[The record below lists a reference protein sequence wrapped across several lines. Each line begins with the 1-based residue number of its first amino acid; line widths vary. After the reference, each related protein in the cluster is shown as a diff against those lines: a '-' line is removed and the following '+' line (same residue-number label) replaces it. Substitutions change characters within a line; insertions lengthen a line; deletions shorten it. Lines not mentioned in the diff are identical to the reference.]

1 MLGKNYPLH
10 DINKVF
16 DMFEETIGKGG
27 VSDKTGA
34 ELTLINK
41 LFAAMPPEA
50 SEYAMMMLHGTP
62 GSELPQNAQDVMPL
76 YVRFLNL
83 AEYLEK
89 VDALR
94 EVPSSLSTEQIME
107 RHNMMDSL
115 EEHEKAF
122 GAPLLG
128 YKFNEETN
136 HVDEHKPDDASE
148 QEGSSNLHLMNA
160 SAAVFPCVDPVKT
173 ALFYENNLGFKA
185 AHLNDEKMPHIR
197 LVRDN
202 VVIALVESPVR
213 LAPIAMYELIIYVSE
228 PLLLF
233 HELKAGGVKILEEL
247 PEAQASQKASS
258 NRQFVIEDC
267 DGRKICISQSSE
279 IV

>member
-16 DMFEETIGKGG
+16 DMFEETINRGG

-34 ELTLINK
+34 ELTLVNK
-41 LFAAMPPEA
+41 LFAGLPPEA

-62 GSELPQNAQDVMPL
+62 GTELPKNAQDVMPL

-94 EVPSSLSTEQIME
+94 ELPSNPTTEDIMA
-107 RHNMMDSL
+107 RHKMMDSL
-115 EEHEKAF
+115 EEHEKSF
-122 GAPLLG
+122 GMPLLG
-128 YKFNEETN
+128 FKVNE
-136 HVDEHKPDDASE
+136 
-148 QEGSSNLHLMNA
+148 SSNEPVEAKDADEEEEKGSNALHLMNA
-160 SAAVFPCVDPVKT
+160 AAPVFACLDPLKT
-173 ALFYENNLGFKA
+173 SLFYENKLGFKA
-185 AHLNDEKMPHIR
+185 THLDDEKMPHIR

-202 VVIALVESPVR
+202 IVIALVESPVR
-213 LAPIAMYELIIYVSE
+213 IAATAMYELIIYVTE
-228 PLLLF
+228 PMLLY
-233 HELKAGGVKILEEL
+233 HELKAAGVKIIEEL
-247 PEAQASQKASS
+247 PEAKASEKADS

-267 DGRKICISQSSE
+267 DGRKICISQSVE

>member
-16 DMFEETIGKGG
+16 DMFEETIVKGG
-27 VSDKTGA
+27 VSDKAGA

-89 VDALR
+89 VDVLR

-128 YKFNEETN
+128 YIFNEETN
-136 HVDEHKPDDASE
+136 HVDEHKPDEASE
-148 QEGSSNLHLMNA
+148 QDGSSNLHLMNA

>member
-1 MLGKNYPLH
+1 MLGKDYPLH

-16 DMFEETIGKGG
+16 DMFEETIGRGG

-34 ELTLINK
+34 ELSFLNK

-50 SEYAMMMLHGTP
+50 VEYAMMMLHGTP
-62 GSELPQNAQDVMPL
+62 GSELPQQAQDVMPL

-94 EVPSSLSTEQIME
+94 EVPSNPTTEDIMS
-107 RHNMMDSL
+107 RHKMMDSL
-115 EEHEKAF
+115 EEHEKPF
-122 GAPLLG
+122 CAPLLG
-128 YKFNEETN
+128 YKFNEETSDVQE
-136 HVDEHKPDDASE
+136 HQEDESTQE
-148 QEGSSNLHLMNA
+148 EGSNALHLMNA
-160 SAAVFPCVDPVKT
+160 SASVFPCLDPLKT
-173 ALFYENNLGFKA
+173 AMFYEKNLGFKA
-185 AHLNDEKMPHIR
+185 THLDDEKMPHIR

-202 VVIALVESPVR
+202 IVIALVESPVR
-213 LAPIAMYELIIYVSE
+213 IAPVAMYELIIYASE
-228 PLLLF
+228 PLLLY
-233 HELKAGGVKILEEL
+233 HELKAAGVKIVEEL
-247 PEAQASQKASS
+247 PEAQESEKAAS

>member
-1 MLGKNYPLH
+1 MLGKDYPLH

-16 DMFEETIGKGG
+16 DIFEETINKGG

-62 GSELPQNAQDVMPL
+62 GSELPSNAQDIMPL

-94 EVPSSLSTEQIME
+94 VLPSSPTTDDIMQ
-107 RHNMMDSL
+107 RHKMMDSL

-128 YKFNEETN
+128 YGINTDGEA
-136 HVDEHKPDDASE
+136 VE
-148 QEGSSNLHLMNA
+148 QEQTEEKAEEEGGSSLHLMN
-160 SAAVFPCVDPVKT
+160 SAAPVWPCTDPVKT
-173 ALFYENNLGFKA
+173 AMFYEDRLGFKA
-185 AHLNDEKMPHIR
+185 THLSDEKMPHIR

-202 VVIALVESPVR
+202 VVIALTESPVR
-213 LAPIAMYELIIYVSE
+213 IASTSLYEFIIYVTE
-228 PLLLF
+228 PLLLY
-233 HELKAGGVKILEEL
+233 HELKSAGVTITEEL
-247 PEAQASQKASS
+247 PEAKAAQNAPS
-258 NRQFVIEDC
+258 NRQFVFEDC
-267 DGRKICISQSSE
+267 DGRKICVSQSNE

>member
-50 SEYAMMMLHGTP
+50 AEYAMMMLHGTP
-62 GSELPQNAQDVMPL
+62 GSKLPQNAQDIMPL

-107 RHNMMDSL
+107 RHKMMDSL
-115 EEHEKAF
+115 EAHEKAF
-122 GAPLLG
+122 CAPLLG

-136 HVDEHKPDDASE
+136 ETVEASE
-148 QEGSSNLHLMNA
+148 SDEAQEEGSSALHLMNNCA
-160 SAAVFPCVDPVKT
+160 PVFPCTDPVKT
-173 ALFYENNLGFKA
+173 ALFYENKLGFKA
-185 AHLNDEKMPHIR
+185 AHLDDEKMPHIR

-202 VVIALVESPVR
+202 TVIALVESPVR
-213 LAPIAMYELIIYVSE
+213 IAPVAMYELIIYVTE
-228 PLLLF
+228 PLLLY
-233 HELKAGGVKILEEL
+233 HELKAAGVTIVEDL
-247 PEAQASQKASS
+247 PEAKESERASS

-267 DGRKICISQSSE
+267 DGRKICISQSVE

>member
-1 MLGKNYPLH
+1 MLGKDYPLH

-16 DMFEETIGKGG
+16 DMFEETIGRGG
-27 VSDKTGA
+27 VADKTGA

-62 GSELPQNAQDVMPL
+62 GSELPQSAQEVMPL

-83 AEYLEK
+83 KDYLEK

-94 EVPSSLSTEQIME
+94 EVPASLSTEEIME
-107 RHNMMDSL
+107 RHKMMDSL

-122 GAPLLG
+122 GAPLMG
-128 YKFNEETN
+128 YSVNAETN
-136 HVDEHKPDDASE
+136 EPAEVKEDEQK
-148 QEGSSNLHLMNA
+148 QEESSSALHLMNCCA
-160 SAAVFPCVDPVKT
+160 PVWACTDPVKT
-173 ALFYENNLGFKA
+173 AMFYEDHLGFRA
-185 AHLNDEKMPHIR
+185 THLSDEKMPHIR
-197 LVRDN
+197 LKRDN
-202 VVIALVESPVR
+202 IVLALVESPVR
-213 LAPIAMYELIIYVSE
+213 IASVSMYELIIYVTE
-228 PLLLF
+228 PLLLY
-233 HELKAGGVKILEEL
+233 HELKASGVTIVEEL
-247 PEAQASQKASS
+247 PEAQASEKASS

-267 DGRKICISQSSE
+267 DGRKICISQSNE